1 MKNGDPLSSRLRSQ
15 LGRALHQRY
24 RNRRLAFHLYC
35 ALANREPLKARQEI
49 LLMLARN
56 AERSAA
62 TDAIRLLRLNLSV
75 IAHNKAAWQ
84 DWVIV
89 GSCSALI
96 PLVSSAV
103 LAARFMAQIDTRA
116 AANDECFPASQ
127 TEMSYMSW
135 HGYMTYRDFSR
146 YRV

>member
-1 MKNGDPLSSRLRSQ
+1 MATSSSRLRSQ

-62 TDAIRLLRLNLSV
+62 TDAIRLLRLNLPLPDEPALLSNLLCQRFLTACGLQV
-75 IAHNKAAWQ
+75 ITLWLEWQ
-84 DWVIV
+84 EKQ
-89 GSCSALI
+89 
-96 PLVSSAV
+96 
-103 LAARFMAQIDTRA
+103 AARRCLQV
-116 AANDECFPASQ
+116 
-127 TEMSYMSW
+127 
-135 HGYMTYRDFSR
+135 FSVDR
-146 YRV
+146 